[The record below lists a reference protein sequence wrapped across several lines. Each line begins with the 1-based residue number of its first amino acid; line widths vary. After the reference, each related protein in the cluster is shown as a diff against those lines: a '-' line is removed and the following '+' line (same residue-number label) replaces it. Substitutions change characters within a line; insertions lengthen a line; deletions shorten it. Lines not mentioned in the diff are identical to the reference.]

1 MKERID
7 EKTILK
13 YLPGLSRDIC
23 ERSGIS
29 RQHTNICLKRL
40 LDQNLVEIEKI
51 VKVRGTPAPYYRLKK
66 NECTNIILSL
76 FGSGEEWSVTELTE
90 KTMLERKFVVSAVK
104 SLSSKKKIKIV
115 RRQKNGK
122 IREGIYRILQE
133 QVIPKPSAKRSQ
145 PLTESVMCRI
155 SCLWDNAVRHVM
167 KISG

>member
-90 KTMLERKFVVSAVK
+90 ETMLERKFVVSAVK
-104 SLSSKKKIKIV
+104 SLSSKKKDQNSTPTEKRKDT
-115 RRQKNGK
+115 RRHIPDSSGTGHSQTFGK
-122 IREGIYRILQE
+122 TFPTLDRIG
-133 QVIPKPSAKRSQ
+133 
-145 PLTESVMCRI
+145 
-155 SCLWDNAVRHVM
+155 NA
-167 KISG
+167 

>member
-90 KTMLERKFVVSAVK
+90 ETMLERKFVVSAVK
-104 SLSSKKKIKIV
+104 SLSIKIV

-145 PLTESVMCRI
+145 PLTESVMRKI

>member
-90 KTMLERKFVVSAVK
+90 ETMLERKFVVSAVK

-115 RRQKNGK
+115 RRQKTE
-122 IREGIYRILQE
+122 RY
-133 QVIPKPSAKRSQ
+133 AKAYTGFFRNRSFPNLRQ
-145 PLTESVMCRI
+145 NVP
-155 SCLWDNAVRHVM
+155 NP
-167 KISG
+167 

>member
-40 LDQNLVEIEKI
+40 VDQNLVEI

-76 FGSGEEWSVTELTE
+76 FGSGEEWSVTELTKE
-90 KTMLERKFVVSAVK
+90 TMLERKFVVSAVK

-133 QVIPKPSAKRSQ
+133 KVIPKPSAKRSQ
-145 PLTESVMCRI
+145 PLTESVMRKI
-155 SCLWDNAVRHVM
+155 SRLWDNAVRHVM

>member
-40 LDQNLVEIEKI
+40 PDPNLAEIEKI
-51 VKVRGTPAPYYRLKK
+51 VKVRGTPTPYYRLKK
-66 NECTNIILSL
+66 NECTHIILSL
-76 FGSGEEWSVTELTE
+76 FGSGEKWRVTALTE
-90 KTMLERKFVVSAVK
+90 ETMLERKFVVSAVK
-104 SLSSKKKIKIV
+104 SLSGKKKIKTV

-133 QVIPKPSAKRSQ
+133 RVIPKPSAKRSQ
-145 PLTESVMCRI
+145 PLTESI
-155 SCLWDNAVRHVM
+155 GNA
-167 KISG
+167 

>member
-40 LDQNLVEIEKI
+40 VDQNLVEIEKI

-76 FGSGEEWSVTELTE
+76 FGSGEEMECYRTDGRNDA
-90 KTMLERKFVVSAVK
+90 RKGN
-104 SLSSKKKIKIV
+104 SLSVQSNRFPAK
-115 RRQKNGK
+115 
-122 IREGIYRILQE
+122 
-133 QVIPKPSAKRSQ
+133 KRS
-145 PLTESVMCRI
+145 
-155 SCLWDNAVRHVM
+155 
-167 KISG
+167 K